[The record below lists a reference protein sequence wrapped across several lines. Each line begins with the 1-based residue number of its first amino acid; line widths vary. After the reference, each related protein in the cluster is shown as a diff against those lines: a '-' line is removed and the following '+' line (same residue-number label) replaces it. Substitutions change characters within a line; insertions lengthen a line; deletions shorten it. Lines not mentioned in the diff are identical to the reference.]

1 MAQSPSVDALDA
13 RLKDFVDGHIHGWS
27 HEDWHRLLE
36 HLAADGHDV
45 SDRGDLGLRLERAH
59 ILATL
64 ERLALPGIGPRRRE
78 HVADRFASLWQL
90 RHASVE
96 EIAETPTFHRGL
108 AETLHDGLARRT
120 GGF

>member
-1 MAQSPSVDALDA
+1 MARSQSVDGIDA
-13 RLKDFVDGHIHGWS
+13 RLKEFVDEHIHGWS
-27 HEDWHRLLE
+27 HEDWSRLMEGLS
-36 HLAADGHDV
+36 DGGHDV
-45 SDRGDLGLRLERAH
+45 SDVKDVGLRLERAH

-64 ERLALPGIGPRRRE
+64 ERLALPGIGAKRRE
-78 HVADRFASLWQL
+78 HVADRYASLWQL

-96 EIAETPTFHRGL
+96 ELTELPTFHRGL

>member
-1 MAQSPSVDALDA
+1 MAESQSVDVIDA
-13 RLKDFVDGHIHGWS
+13 RLKEFVNEHIHGWS
-27 HEDWHRLLE
+27 HDDWQRLVED
-36 HLAADGHDV
+36 LAADGHPVEDA
-45 SDRGDLGLRLERAH
+45 RDLGLRLERAH

-64 ERLALPGIGPRRRE
+64 ERLSLPGVGPKRRE
-78 HVADRFASLWQL
+78 HVADRYASLWQL

-96 EIAETPTFHRGL
+96 ELSELPTFHRGL

>member
-1 MAQSPSVDALDA
+1 MAKSQSVDGIDA
-13 RLKDFVDGHIHGWS
+13 RLKDFVNAHIHGWS
-27 HEDWHRLLE
+27 HEDWRRLVTDLTE
-36 HLAADGHDV
+36 AGHDV
-45 SDRGDLGLRLERAH
+45 GDRQNLGLRLERAH

-64 ERLALPGIGPRRRE
+64 ERLALPGIGPKRRE
-78 HVADRFASLWQL
+78 RVADSYASLWQL

-96 EIAETPTFHRGL
+96 ELSELPTFHRGL